1 MEATSKKSTK
11 KILEL
16 DGRKIILIG
25 TAHVS
30 PESVA
35 EVKEEISNEPPECVA
50 VELDEKRYDSM
61 VNPDSYRE
69 LDIIKVL
76 KRGEALLVLA
86 NLILGSFQKR
96 MGQNVGVK
104 PGDEMRAAIDIA
116 QEKQIPFE
124 LVDRPIKVTLNRAWA
139 KNSFWGKCK
148 LLAALVS
155 SAFSKEEV
163 SAEEI
168 ESLKKENEM
177 DSMMAELSGFLPTV
191 KEVLIDERDKYLASH
206 IWECKNA
213 SGQKAASVTAVLG
226 AGHLPGVQKHLE
238 EIAAA
243 RESTD
248 TTEISTVPPKG
259 LGSKIFGWTIP
270 AIIVALI
277 ALGFYFGG
285 KKMGGQFLGSW
296 IIWNGLLAAIGT
308 LVAAGHPLTILAA
321 FVGAPITSLCPLV
334 GVGLVT
340 GIVQAAV
347 KKPKVKDMESLM
359 DDASTVKGFYSNRI
373 TRVLLVFVLS
383 SLGSSIGT
391 FAAGATIVK
400 ELSAKIMNLI
410 G

>member
-1 MEATSKKSTK
+1 MESTSTK

-16 DGRKIILIG
+16 NGRKITLIG

-30 PESVA
+30 PESVE
-35 EVKEEISNEPPECVA
+35 EVKNEIAANPPECVA

-61 VNPDSYRE
+61 TNPDKYKD

-96 MGQNVGVK
+96 MGNNVGVK
-104 PGDEMRAAIDIA
+104 PGDELRAAIDTA
-116 QEKQIPFE
+116 VEKSVPFE
-124 LVDRPIKVTLNRAWA
+124 LVDRPIKATLNRAWA

-148 LLAALVS
+148 LLAALIS

-163 SAEEI
+163 SADEI
-168 ESLKKENEM
+168 ESLKKESEM
-177 DSMMAELSGFLPTV
+177 DSMMHDLSEFLPTV
-191 KEVLIDERDKYLASH
+191 KEVLIDERDRYLAAH
-206 IWECKNA
+206 IWECKNTSA
-213 SGQKAASVTAVLG
+213 SSAQTVTAVLG
-226 AGHLPGVQKHLE
+226 AGHLLGVQKHLE

-248 TTEISTVPPKG
+248 TTEIAAVPPKG
-259 LGSKIFGWTIP
+259 IGSKILGWTIP

-277 ALGFYFGG
+277 AAGFWFGG

-296 IIWNGLLAAIGT
+296 IIWNGALAAIGT
-308 LVAAGHPLTILAA
+308 LLAAGHPLTILAA

-334 GVGLVT
+334 GVGLVA
-340 GIVQAAV
+340 GIVQAAI
-347 KKPKVKDMESLM
+347 KKPKVRDMETLM
-359 DDASTVKGFYSNRI
+359 DDAATLKGFYSNRI

-400 ELSAKIMNLI
+400 ELGAKIMGLFS
-410 G
+410 

>member
-1 MEATSKKSTK
+1 
-11 KILEL
+11 
-16 DGRKIILIG
+16 
-25 TAHVS
+25 
-30 PESVA
+30 
-35 EVKEEISNEPPECVA
+35 
-50 VELDEKRYDSM
+50 
-61 VNPDSYRE
+61 
-69 LDIIKVL
+69 
-76 KRGEALLVLA
+76 
-86 NLILGSFQKR
+86 
-96 MGQNVGVK
+96 
-104 PGDEMRAAIDIA
+104 
-116 QEKQIPFE
+116 
-124 LVDRPIKVTLNRAWA
+124 
-139 KNSFWGKCK
+139 
-148 LLAALVS
+148 
-155 SAFSKEEV
+155 
-163 SAEEI
+163 
-168 ESLKKENEM
+168 
-177 DSMMAELSGFLPTV
+177 MMAELSDFLPTV
-191 KEVLIDERDKYLASH
+191 KEVLIDERDRYLAAH
-206 IWECKNA
+206 IWECKN
-213 SGQKAASVTAVLG
+213 SGGERAKSVTAVLG

-259 LGSKIFGWTIP
+259 IGSKILGWTIP

-277 ALGFYFGG
+277 AAGFYFGG

-347 KKPKVKDMESLM
+347 KKPKVKDMESLI
-359 DDASTVKGFYSNRI
+359 DDAATIKGFYSNRI

-400 ELSAKIMNLI
+400 ALTEKIMALFA
-410 G
+410 

>member
-1 MEATSKKSTK
+1 MESTSTR

-16 DGRKIILIG
+16 NGRKIVLIG

-30 PESVA
+30 PESVE
-35 EVKEEISNEPPECVA
+35 EVKNEISSNPPEA
-50 VELDEKRYDSM
+50 LGVELDSGRYDAM
-61 VNPDSYRE
+61 TNPDKYRE
-69 LDIIKVL
+69 LDIVKVL
-76 KRGEALLVLA
+76 KRGEALLILA
-86 NLILGSFQKR
+86 NLILSSFQKR

-104 PGDEMRAAIDIA
+104 PGDEMRAAIDLA
-116 QEKQIPFE
+116 EEKKIPFE

-148 LLAALVS
+148 LLAALIS

-163 SAEEI
+163 SADEI

-177 DSMMAELSGFLPTV
+177 DSMMGELSEFLPTV
-191 KEVLIDERDKYLASH
+191 KEVLIDERDRYLACG
-206 IWECKNA
+206 IWECKNS
-213 SGQKAASVTAVLG
+213 SGQKAQSVTAVLG

-238 EIAAA
+238 AIAAGS
-243 RESTD
+243 EDTNTD
-248 TTEISTVPPKG
+248 AISEVPPKG
-259 LGSKIFGWTIP
+259 IGSKILGWTIP

-285 KKMGGQFLGSW
+285 KKMGGQFVGSW

-308 LVAAGHPLTILAA
+308 TIAAGHPITILAA
-321 FVGAPITSLCPLV
+321 FLGAPITSLCPLI
-334 GVGLVT
+334 GVGFLT
-340 GIVQAAV
+340 GIVQAVV
-347 KKPKVKDMESLM
+347 KKPKVKDMESLT
-359 DDASTVKGFYSNRI
+359 DDAATLKGFYKNRI

-400 ELSAKIMNLI
+400 ELSTKIMSLFS
-410 G
+410 

>member
-1 MEATSKKSTK
+1 MESTSTK

-16 DGRKIILIG
+16 NGRKITLIG

-30 PESVA
+30 PESVE
-35 EVKEEISNEPPECVA
+35 EVKNEIAANPPECVA

-61 VNPDSYRE
+61 TNPDKYKD

-96 MGQNVGVK
+96 MGNNVGVK
-104 PGDEMRAAIDIA
+104 PGDELRAAIDTA
-116 QEKQIPFE
+116 VEKSVPFE
-124 LVDRPIKVTLNRAWA
+124 LVDRPIKATLNRAWA

-148 LLAALVS
+148 LLAALIS

-163 SAEEI
+163 SADEI
-168 ESLKKENEM
+168 ESLKKESEM
-177 DSMMAELSGFLPTV
+177 DSMMHDLSEFLPTV
-191 KEVLIDERDKYLASH
+191 KEVLIDERDRYLAAH

-213 SGQKAASVTAVLG
+213 SASSAQTVTAVLG
-226 AGHLPGVQKHLE
+226 AGHLLGVQKHLE

-248 TTEISTVPPKG
+248 TTEIAAVPPKG
-259 LGSKIFGWTIP
+259 IGSKILGWTIP

-277 ALGFYFGG
+277 AAGFWFGG

-296 IIWNGLLAAIGT
+296 IIWNGALAAIGT
-308 LVAAGHPLTILAA
+308 LLAAGHPLTILAA

-334 GVGLVT
+334 GVGLVA
-340 GIVQAAV
+340 GIVQAAI
-347 KKPKVKDMESLM
+347 KKPKVRDMETLM
-359 DDASTVKGFYSNRI
+359 DDAATLKGFYFNRI

-400 ELSAKIMNLI
+400 ELGAKIMGLFS
-410 G
+410 

>member
-1 MEATSKKSTK
+1 MESTSTK

-16 DGRKIILIG
+16 NGRKITLIG

-30 PESVA
+30 PESVE
-35 EVKEEISNEPPECVA
+35 EVKNEIAANPPECVA

-61 VNPDSYRE
+61 TNPDKYKD

-96 MGQNVGVK
+96 MGNNVGVK
-104 PGDEMRAAIDIA
+104 PGDELRAAIDTA
-116 QEKQIPFE
+116 VEKSVPFE
-124 LVDRPIKVTLNRAWA
+124 LVDRPIKATLNRAWA

-148 LLAALVS
+148 LLAALIS

-163 SAEEI
+163 SADEI
-168 ESLKKENEM
+168 ESLKKESEM
-177 DSMMAELSGFLPTV
+177 DSMMHDLSEFLPTV
-191 KEVLIDERDKYLASH
+191 KEVLIDERDRYLAAH

-213 SGQKAASVTAVLG
+213 SASSAQTVTAVLG
-226 AGHLPGVQKHLE
+226 AGHLLGVQKHLE

-248 TTEISTVPPKG
+248 TTEIAAVPPKG
-259 LGSKIFGWTIP
+259 IGSKILGWTIP

-277 ALGFYFGG
+277 AAGFWFGG

-296 IIWNGLLAAIGT
+296 IIWNGALAAIGT
-308 LVAAGHPLTILAA
+308 LLAAGHPLTILAA

-334 GVGLVT
+334 GVGLVA
-340 GIVQAAV
+340 GIVQAAI
-347 KKPKVKDMESLM
+347 KKPKVRDMETLM
-359 DDASTVKGFYSNRI
+359 DDAATLKGFYSNRI

-400 ELSAKIMNLI
+400 ELTAKIMNLI

>member
-1 MEATSKKSTK
+1 MESTATK
-11 KILEL
+11 KALEL
-16 DGRKIILIG
+16 NGKKITLIG

-30 PESVA
+30 PESVE
-35 EVKEEISNEPPECVA
+35 EVKNEIAANPPECVA
-50 VELDEKRYDSM
+50 VELDEKRYESM
-61 VNPDSYRE
+61 TNPDKYKD

-96 MGQNVGVK
+96 MGNNVGVQ
-104 PGDEMRAAIDIA
+104 PGDELRAAIDTA
-116 QEKQIPFE
+116 GEKNVPFE

-148 LLAALVS
+148 LLAALIS
-155 SAFSKEEV
+155 SAFSKEEI
-163 SAEEI
+163 SADEI
-168 ESLKKENEM
+168 ESLKKESEM
-177 DSMMAELSGFLPTV
+177 DSMMAELSDFLPTV
-191 KEVLIDERDKYLASH
+191 KEVLIDERDRYLAAH

-213 SGQKAASVTAVLG
+213 SGAAARTVTAVLG

-238 EIAAA
+238 AIASGA
-243 RESTD
+243 ENSD
-248 TTEISTVPPKG
+248 TSGIAQVPPKG
-259 LGSKIFGWTIP
+259 LGSKILGWTIP

-277 ALGFYFGG
+277 AAGFWFGG

-308 LVAAGHPLTILAA
+308 LLAAGHPLTILAA
-321 FVGAPITSLCPLV
+321 FVGAPLTSLCPLV

-340 GIVQAAV
+340 GIVQAAI
-347 KKPKVKDMESLM
+347 KKPKVRDMESLM
-359 DDASTVKGFYSNRI
+359 DDAATLKGFYSNRI

-400 ELSAKIMNLI
+400 ELGAKIMGLFS
-410 G
+410 

>member
-1 MEATSKKSTK
+1 MESTSTK

-16 DGRKIILIG
+16 NGRKITLIG
-25 TAHVS
+25 TAHIS
-30 PESVA
+30 PESVE
-35 EVKEEISNEPPECVA
+35 EVKNEIAANPPECVA

-61 VNPDSYRE
+61 TNPDKYKD

-96 MGQNVGVK
+96 MGNNVGVK
-104 PGDEMRAAIDIA
+104 PGDELRAAIDTA
-116 QEKQIPFE
+116 VEKSVPFE
-124 LVDRPIKVTLNRAWA
+124 LVDRPIKATLNRAWA

-148 LLAALVS
+148 LLAALIS

-163 SAEEI
+163 SADEI
-168 ESLKKENEM
+168 ESLKKESEM
-177 DSMMAELSGFLPTV
+177 DSMMHDLSEFLPTV
-191 KEVLIDERDKYLASH
+191 KEVLIDERDRYLAAH
-206 IWECKNA
+206 IWECKNTSA
-213 SGQKAASVTAVLG
+213 SSAQTVTAVLG
-226 AGHLPGVQKHLE
+226 AGHLLGVQKHLE

-248 TTEISTVPPKG
+248 TTEIAAVPPKG
-259 LGSKIFGWTIP
+259 IGSKILGWTIP

-277 ALGFYFGG
+277 AAGFWFGG

-296 IIWNGLLAAIGT
+296 IIWNGALAAIGT
-308 LVAAGHPLTILAA
+308 LLAAGHPLTILAA

-334 GVGLVT
+334 GVGLVA
-340 GIVQAAV
+340 GIVQAAI
-347 KKPKVKDMESLM
+347 KKPKVRDMETLM
-359 DDASTVKGFYSNRI
+359 DDAATLKGFYSNRI

-400 ELSAKIMNLI
+400 ELGAKIMGLFS
-410 G
+410 

>member
-1 MEATSKKSTK
+1 MESTSTK
-11 KILEL
+11 KVLNL
-16 DGRKIILIG
+16 AGRKIILIG

-30 PESVA
+30 PQSVE
-35 EVKEEISNEPPECVA
+35 EVKNEITSAAPECVA
-50 VELDEKRYDSM
+50 VELDEKRYEAM
-61 VNPDSYRE
+61 TNPDSWRD

-76 KRGEALLVLA
+76 KRGEALLILA
-86 NLILGSFQKR
+86 NLILSSFQKR

-104 PGDEMRAAIDIA
+104 PGDEMRAAVDIA
-116 QEKQIPFE
+116 QEKNIPFE

-148 LLAALVS
+148 LLAALLA

-177 DSMMAELSGFLPTV
+177 DSMMGELSETLPTV
-191 KEVLIDERDKYLASH
+191 KEVLIDERDQYLASH
-206 IWECKNA
+206 IWECKN
-213 SGQKAASVTAVLG
+213 SGGQKAASVTAVLG

-238 EIAAA
+238 AIAAGS
-243 RESTD
+243 EGTD
-248 TTEISTVPPKG
+248 TSGIAVVPQKG
-259 LGSKIFGWTIP
+259 FGAKIIGWTIP
-270 AIIVALI
+270 VIIVALI

-308 LVAAGHPLTILAA
+308 LLAAGHPLTILAA

-334 GVGLVT
+334 GVGFLT
-340 GIVQAAV
+340 GIIQAVV

-359 DDASTVKGFYSNRI
+359 DDAATLKGFYSNRI

-383 SLGSSIGT
+383 SLGSSVGT

-400 ELSAKIMNLI
+400 ELSAKIMSLF
-410 G
+410 

>member
-1 MEATSKKSTK
+1 MESTATK
-11 KILEL
+11 KALEL
-16 DGRKIILIG
+16 NGKKITLIG

-30 PESVA
+30 PESVE
-35 EVKEEISNEPPECVA
+35 EVKNEIAANPPECVA
-50 VELDEKRYDSM
+50 VELDEKRYESM
-61 VNPDSYRE
+61 TNPDKYKD

-96 MGQNVGVK
+96 MGNNVGVQ
-104 PGDEMRAAIDIA
+104 PGDELRAAIDTA
-116 QEKQIPFE
+116 GEKNVPFE

-148 LLAALVS
+148 LLAALIS
-155 SAFSKEEV
+155 SAFSKEEI
-163 SAEEI
+163 SADEI
-168 ESLKKENEM
+168 ESLKKESEM
-177 DSMMAELSGFLPTV
+177 DSMMAELSDFLPTV
-191 KEVLIDERDKYLASH
+191 KEVLIDERDRYLAAH

-213 SGQKAASVTAVLG
+213 SGTAARTVTAVLG

-238 EIAAA
+238 AIASGA
-243 RESTD
+243 ENSD
-248 TTEISTVPPKG
+248 TSGIAQVPPKG
-259 LGSKIFGWTIP
+259 LGSKILGWTIP

-277 ALGFYFGG
+277 AAGFWFGG

-308 LVAAGHPLTILAA
+308 LLAAGHPLTILAA
-321 FVGAPITSLCPLV
+321 FVGAPLTSLCPLV

-340 GIVQAAV
+340 GIVQAAI
-347 KKPKVKDMESLM
+347 KKPKVRDMESLM
-359 DDASTVKGFYSNRI
+359 DDAATLKGFYSNRI

-400 ELSAKIMNLI
+400 ELGAKIMGLFS
-410 G
+410 

>member
-1 MEATSKKSTK
+1 MESTSTK

-16 DGRKIILIG
+16 NGRKITLIG

-30 PESVA
+30 PESVE
-35 EVKEEISNEPPECVA
+35 EVKNEIAANPPECVA

-61 VNPDSYRE
+61 TNSDKYKD

-96 MGQNVGVK
+96 MGNNVGVK
-104 PGDEMRAAIDIA
+104 PGDELRAAIDTA
-116 QEKQIPFE
+116 VEKNVPFE
-124 LVDRPIKVTLNRAWA
+124 LVDRPIKATLNRAWA

-148 LLAALVS
+148 LLAALIS

-163 SAEEI
+163 SADEI
-168 ESLKKENEM
+168 ESLKKESEM
-177 DSMMAELSGFLPTV
+177 DSMMHDLSEFLTTV
-191 KEVLIDERDKYLASH
+191 KEVLIDERDRYLAAH

-213 SGQKAASVTAVLG
+213 SASSAQTVTAVLG
-226 AGHLPGVQKHLE
+226 AGHLLGVQKHLE

-248 TTEISTVPPKG
+248 TTEIAAVPPKG
-259 LGSKIFGWTIP
+259 IGSKILGWTIP

-277 ALGFYFGG
+277 AAGFWFGG

-296 IIWNGLLAAIGT
+296 IIWNGALAAIGT
-308 LVAAGHPLTILAA
+308 LLAAGHPLTILAA

-334 GVGLVT
+334 GVGLVA
-340 GIVQAAV
+340 GIVQAAI
-347 KKPKVKDMESLM
+347 KKPKVRDMETLM
-359 DDASTVKGFYSNRI
+359 DDAATLKGFYSNRI

-400 ELSAKIMNLI
+400 ELTAKIMNLI

>member
-1 MEATSKKSTK
+1 MESTSTK

-16 DGRKIILIG
+16 NGRKITLIG

-30 PESVA
+30 PESVE
-35 EVKEEISNEPPECVA
+35 EVKNEIAANPPECVA

-61 VNPDSYRE
+61 TNPDKYKD

-96 MGQNVGVK
+96 MGNNVGVK
-104 PGDEMRAAIDIA
+104 PGDELRAAIDTA
-116 QEKQIPFE
+116 VEKSVPFE
-124 LVDRPIKVTLNRAWA
+124 LVDRPIKATLNRAWA

-148 LLAALVS
+148 LLAALIS

-163 SAEEI
+163 SADEI
-168 ESLKKENEM
+168 ESLKKESEM
-177 DSMMAELSGFLPTV
+177 DSMMHDLSEFLPTV
-191 KEVLIDERDKYLASH
+191 KEVLIDERDRYLAAH

-213 SGQKAASVTAVLG
+213 SASSAQTVTAVLG
-226 AGHLPGVQKHLE
+226 AGHLLGVQKHLE

-248 TTEISTVPPKG
+248 TTEIAAVPPKG
-259 LGSKIFGWTIP
+259 IGSKILGWTIP

-277 ALGFYFGG
+277 AAGFWFGG

-296 IIWNGLLAAIGT
+296 IIWNGALAAIGT
-308 LVAAGHPLTILAA
+308 LLAAGHPLTILAA

-334 GVGLVT
+334 GVGLVA
-340 GIVQAAV
+340 GIVQAAI
-347 KKPKVKDMESLM
+347 KKPKVRDMETLM
-359 DDASTVKGFYSNRI
+359 DDAATLKGFYSNRI

-400 ELSAKIMNLI
+400 ELGAKIMGLFS
-410 G
+410 